1 MNVPGAPSV
10 SDLKGQQPA
19 KKAGKTV
26 SSTGVP
32 GKSGEPYPE
41 GFVYDKP
48 KLAWDSGNRTKMVKP
63 LAESAEEKAPVGTV
77 GTVTPTTPWVEGGAW
92 GTNSGASRA
101 GVPTM
106 KAPLTQEFLDEQV
119 TAQGR
124 PPVQV
129 TK

>member
-1 MNVPGAPSV
+1 M
-10 SDLKGQQPA
+10 
-19 KKAGKTV
+19 T
-26 SSTGVP
+26 
-32 GKSGEPYPE
+32 
-41 GFVYDKP
+41 
-48 KLAWDSGNRTKMVKP
+48 MVKP
-63 LAESAEEKAPVGTV
+63 LTESSEETLVGV
-77 GTVTPTTPWVEGGAW
+77 VKPTGVVPWVEGGAW
-92 GTNSGASRA
+92 GANSGASRA